1 MRVAIFD
8 FDGTLYKK
16 ETFPVLMNHLKK
28 HPLYSNRYRRF
39 FRTILPPYIGYKLK
53 VYPENK
59 MRERSMQIYLSSLNG
74 LSTEEVYGFF
84 SELADKMKEDYNQQ
98 VVEQLNHH
106 TANGDCI
113 MLVSGA
119 FMPLLEEATKTYH
132 VDKII
137 GTEVPFAENKF
148 DGTAAIYHIQGQRK
162 KEQIEQAL
170 ENTDID
176 WENSYAYADSFSD
189 LPVLEM
195 VGNPVAVQ
203 PEPRLKAA
211 AKERKWKI
219 I

>member
-8 FDGTLYKK
+8 FDGTLYKN
-16 ETFPVLMNHLKK
+16 ETFPVLMKHLKS
-28 HPLYSNRYRRF
+28 HPLYSSRYKRF
-39 FRTILPPYIGYKLK
+39 IRTILPPYIGYKLK

-59 MRERSMQIYLSSLNG
+59 MRERSMQIYLSSFYG

-84 SELADKMKEDYNQQ
+84 SELADKMKEDFNPK
-98 VVEQLNHH
+98 VVEQLNYHA
-106 TANGDCI
+106 ANDDRI
-113 MLVSGA
+113 MIVSGA
-119 FMPLLEEATKTYH
+119 FTPLLERATSKYT

-137 GTEVPFAENKF
+137 GTEVPFADNKF
-148 DGTAAIYHIQGQRK
+148 DSSASIYHIQGSRK

-170 ENTDID
+170 QDMNID
-176 WENSYAYADSFSD
+176 WDNSYAYADSLSD

-203 PEPRLKAA
+203 PDPRLKAA
-211 AKERKWKI
+211 AEGRDWKI